1 MNRILRGIGANA
13 FGQAVT
19 VLTQLLSVPLFLS
32 AWGAERYG
40 IWIMLITVPVYLG
53 LLDFGFTGVAA
64 NRINMLVAGGKQ
76 RDALVCFQSTLGLV
90 LVFTVVFT
98 LPAVGLTGLFA
109 DEVGRWT
116 GTTATES
123 MTGML
128 MIAVQVFG
136 YMVALLSYGVFWSAG
151 RYAEAV
157 MWHNAFR
164 LLEFLLLAGGVLYLQ
179 GGFLLLLTLLAI
191 SRLLLLAVLYVRMG
205 VLAPWA
211 RFGLGLFSVA
221 ELKGMRAAALAFN
234 AFPIGN
240 ALNMQ
245 GMTLVAGLVFG
256 PTFAAF
262 FNAMR
267 TLSRIPFQLGQLIS
281 QALSPEIG
289 RLYGERNATALRA
302 LYRNAMAASVALAS
316 ACGVV
321 LFVLGDWICAHW
333 THGKL
338 HLLYPDYTLLL
349 AAAVVNSLWTTA
361 SVMVTS
367 TNNHGRLAGI
377 FMGANAAGLAL
388 AAGGG
393 VVFGET
399 AVALGVLLTEA
410 VVLAVLLPQVRG
422 FARHGMPGE
431 LAKS

>member
-64 NRINMLVAGGKQ
+64 NRINMLVAGGRQ

-90 LVFTVVFT
+90 LVFAVVFT
-98 LPAVGLTGLFA
+98 LPAIALTGLFA

-116 GTTATES
+116 GTTPGES

-128 MIAVQVFG
+128 MIAIQVFG
-136 YMVALLSYGVFWSAG
+136 YMVALLSYGVFWSGG
-151 RYAEAV
+151 RYAEAT

-164 LLEFLLLAGGVLYLQ
+164 LLEFLLLAGGVLFLD
-179 GGFLLLLTLLAI
+179 GGFLLLLTLLAV
-191 SRLLLLAVLYVRMG
+191 SRLLLLVVLYVRMRA
-205 VLAPWA
+205 LAPWA
-211 RFGLGLFSVA
+211 EFGLRLFSLA
-221 ELKGMRAAALAFN
+221 ELKSMRGAAIAFN

-256 PTFAAF
+256 PTFVAF

-316 ACGVV
+316 ACGGV
-321 LFVLGDWICAHW
+321 LYVLGDWICQHW

-349 AAAVVNSLWTTA
+349 TAAVVNSLWTTA

-377 FMGANAAGLAL
+377 FMCANAAGLAL

-393 VVFGET
+393 AVFGET
-399 AVALGVLLTEA
+399 AVALGVLVTEA